1 MEREREKCQGLYRVS
16 LGRRRKTK
24 VEDDCVVLYRV
35 R

>member
-1 MEREREKCQGLYRVS
+1 MHDPCQGLYRIG
-16 LGRRRKTK
+16 LIKTKKMKK